1 MSLPRIR
8 LLTMRGL
15 QAIHKELVTRYG
27 GNSTEVEMVMLEL
40 TIRRAEKVV
49 EDPDGKR
56 RVRLAAGYG
65 WRLLKDRPFGIGNKR
80 TALAAMVVCLEMN
93 GLTWKCNEVEETAM
107 VLRVAAG
114 GMQESEW
121 EKWVVKHSSQ

>member
-65 WRLLKDRPFGIGNKR
+65 WRLLKDHQPWPPSLTYGWESRP
-80 TALAAMVVCLEMN
+80 
-93 GLTWKCNEVEETAM
+93 
-107 VLRVAAG
+107 
-114 GMQESEW
+114 
-121 EKWVVKHSSQ
+121 KHE